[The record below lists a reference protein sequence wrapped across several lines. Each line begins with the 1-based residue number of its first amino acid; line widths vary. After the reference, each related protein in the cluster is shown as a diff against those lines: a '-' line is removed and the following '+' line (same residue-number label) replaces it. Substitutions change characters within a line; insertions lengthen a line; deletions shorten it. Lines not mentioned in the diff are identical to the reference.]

1 MNELNNTA
9 LATGTYNSIPTQ
21 LTSNTSIVNVIEGL
35 SLTKTANQK
44 NWSSGDL
51 TYTIELDNQAE
62 ETYESPVITDVIDTN
77 LVEFLEGS
85 VIIND
90 TVATESQYNYDK
102 ATHTLKITLE
112 NIAPSSKTTIT
123 FRVKK
128 KI

>member
-9 LATGTYNSIPTQ
+9 LATGTYT
-21 LTSNTSIVNVIEGL
+21 
-35 SLTKTANQK
+35 
-44 NWSSGDL
+44 GDL
-51 TYTIELDNQAE
+51 TYTIELDNQAD
-62 ETYESPVITDVIDTN
+62 ETYENPVITDVIDTN

-102 ATHTLKITLE
+102 ESHTLKITLE

-128 KI
+128 NITTFSY

>member
-51 TYTIELDNQAE
+51 TYTIELDNQAD
-62 ETYESPVITDVIDTN
+62 ETYENPVITDVIDTN

-102 ATHTLKITLE
+102 EAHTLKITLE